1 MVDQI
6 FDSFK
11 KASES
16 SLQMQQEM
24 LRYWAERWNLGNLGS
39 LGGAVPGA
47 TVSGEAARNVQKKW
61 VELGVE
67 LLDKH
72 RASLDSTYSAGIQ
85 LIEQAF
91 RAGDARSPDDYRRL
105 SEELWRKLFET
116 YKSQSEAQWSAF
128 QQWSAKSAE
137 AVRDVRA

>member
-1 MVDQI
+1 M
-6 FDSFK
+6 
-11 KASES
+11 
-16 SLQMQQEM
+16 QMQQEM
-24 LRYWAERWNLGNLGS
+24 LRYWTDRW
-39 LGGAVPGA
+39 GAVPAAANVPG
-47 TVSGEAARNVQKKW
+47 GDAARNAQKRW
-61 VELGVE
+61 IELGVE

-91 RAGDARSPDDYRRL
+91 RATDARSPDDYRRL
-105 SEELWRKLFET
+105 SEELWRKLFDT
-116 YKSQSEAQWSAF
+116 YKAQSEAQWSAF

>member
-6 FDSFK
+6 FDSFR

-24 LRYWAERWNLGNLGS
+24 LRYWTERWTA
-39 LGGAVPGA
+39 GGAIPGA
-47 TVSGEAARNVQKKW
+47 SVASGEAARNVQKKW

-72 RASLDSTYSAGIQ
+72 RTSLDSTYSAGIQ

-91 RAGDARSPDDYRRL
+91 RATDARSPDDYRRL
-105 SEELWRKLFET
+105 TEELWRKLFET

-128 QQWSAKSAE
+128 QHWSAKSAE

>member
-6 FDSFK
+6 FDSFR

-24 LRYWAERWNLGNLGS
+24 LRYWTDRW
-39 LGGAVPGA
+39 GAVPTA
-47 TVSGEAARNVQKKW
+47 TVASGDAARNVQKRW

-91 RAGDARSPDDYRRL
+91 RATDARSPDDYRRL

>member
-6 FDSFK
+6 FDSFR

-16 SLQMQQEM
+16 SMQMQQEM
-24 LRYWAERWNLGNLGS
+24 LRYWTDRW
-39 LGGAVPGA
+39 GAVPAAANVPG
-47 TVSGEAARNVQKKW
+47 GDAARNAQKRW
-61 VELGVE
+61 IELGVE

-91 RAGDARSPDDYRRL
+91 RATDARSPDDYRRL
-105 SEELWRKLFET
+105 SEELWRKLFDT
-116 YKSQSEAQWSAF
+116 YKAQSEAQWSAF